1 MKVGDSVQVL
11 PYEYKLIAFWNG
23 FYKRSEQYIGQTGIV
38 CEEYSGFKLVETQI
52 PVRFVDGFVGVYH
65 PDNLKVE
72 NKETWECNYCDLVWK
87 DKAAWLKH
95 FNETH
100 TRCAYCSAVFFNSE
114 FDDDYCVCAECRL
127 KENEE

>member
-1 MKVGDSVQVL
+1 MIEVQDKFKIASVGDRVLAKIYGLKKQQLGVVASVRRSSFVM
-11 PYEYKLIAFWNG
+11 KLDLDG
-23 FYKRSEQYIGQTGIV
+23 SSV
-38 CEEYSGFKLVETQI
+38 V
-52 PVRFVDGFVGVYH
+52 VDWQR
-65 PDNLKVE
+65 LIKTVE

-87 DKAAWLKH
+87 DKAAWLQH

-100 TRCAYCSAVFFNSE
+100 TRCAYCGAVFFNSE